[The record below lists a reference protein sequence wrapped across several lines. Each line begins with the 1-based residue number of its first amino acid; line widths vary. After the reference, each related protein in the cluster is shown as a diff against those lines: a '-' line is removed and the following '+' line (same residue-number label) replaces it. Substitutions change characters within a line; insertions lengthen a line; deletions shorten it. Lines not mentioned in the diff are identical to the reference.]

1 MSDLTQYSNLAP
13 LQRYSFNYM
22 IIIDDNAA
30 QYKANYNY
38 DRNNKHIVELTPPH
52 DKNRPFYTLS

>member
-38 DRNNKHIVELTPPH
+38 DRNNKHSWINTSPWEKQTFL
-52 DKNRPFYTLS
+52 

>member
-1 MSDLTQYSNLAP
+1 
-13 LQRYSFNYM
+13 M

-38 DRNNKHIVELTPPH
+38 DRNNKHSWINTSPWEKQTFL
-52 DKNRPFYTLS
+52 

>member
-38 DRNNKHIVELTPPH
+38 DRNNKYSWINTSPWQKQTFL
-52 DKNRPFYTLS
+52 

>member
-13 LQRYSFNYM
+13 LKRYSFNYM

-38 DRNNKHIVELTPPH
+38 DRNNKHSWINTSPWEKQTFL
-52 DKNRPFYTLS
+52 

>member
-13 LQRYSFNYM
+13 LKRYSFNYM

-38 DRNNKHIVELTPPH
+38 DRNNKHSWINTSPWQKQTFL
-52 DKNRPFYTLS
+52 